1 MTMKELGDLLNHIR
15 MDHSFCRA
23 LDGLRHVKYID
34 PHIDSRTWHCFSIKF
49 RGGSTDEVVLHTQN
63 ECRDLPLSLYE
74 RCMKWLDGE
83 DGVNAYRSSDFGPKT
98 IAVAARTETKVES
111 PKGGDSIQ
119 GEQQ

>member
-1 MTMKELGDLLNHIR
+1 MSAPMTMKELGDLLNHIR
-15 MDHSFCRA
+15 TDHSFCRA

-83 DGVNAYRSSDFGPKT
+83 DGVNAYRCSDLVTFPTT
-98 IAVAARTETKVES
+98 IKGSVETKAIQP
-111 PKGGDSIQ
+111 PKG
-119 GEQQ
+119 E